1 MVTKFI
7 KSKKVVPS
15 LLKNWPV
22 IILLFISLLIRVYIF
37 QRIRPGFHTDSI
49 TYLILHD
56 IETIRT
62 PGYPLFIEAIQFI
75 NDLFSITSDY
85 LGLIAFVQMF
95 FLGVLNCL
103 LIYKLAKMIIGNNSL
118 SFVIG
123 LLYNFDYLVMGFE
136 FSILTETLSITLILL
151 TVIFYLKMF
160 EGKRYAPYAAGIFSV
175 CLMLVRPTFLI
186 FFLGLL
192 CITAIVH
199 FRKILKHGFIKH
211 FRKAMVIFL
220 LINVAAIFSWSI
232 RNKVK
237 FNYFGTSSLLPYQ
250 LRHYTNRFFHKYK
263 KDDNELMNRMADIY
277 IEENFSLPRFEE
289 RILSETD
296 LSGVELSKLFLKMNL
311 KLIMQNPGDYIRQIP
326 EAISKYYGVYSF
338 WWTIPNQKKLLN
350 KKRFIPRISRF
361 FFNVYKYLFTNLV
374 AQIFILI
381 VMPVVLFIL
390 VRKNQNVLHL
400 VFLCEF
406 VINYNFLVSVLSCN
420 ADNLRYRVPVE
431 PLIILIFLS
440 SSLLLLKGILRG
452 IKP

>member
-1 MVTKFI
+1 M
-7 KSKKVVPS
+7 
-15 LLKNWPV
+15 
-22 IILLFISLLIRVYIF
+22 LLFISLLIRVYIF

-49 TYLILHD
+49 TYLILYD

-85 LGLIAFVQMF
+85 LGLIVFIQMF

-103 LIYKLAKMIIGNNSL
+103 LIYKLAKVITGNNSF

-151 TVIFYLKMF
+151 TIIFYLKIF
-160 EGKRYAPYAAGIFSV
+160 EGKKYAPYAAGIFSF
-175 CLMLVRPTFLI
+175 CLLIVRPTFLI

-192 CITAIVH
+192 FITAIVH
-199 FRKILKHGFIKH
+199 FRKILRQGFIKH
-211 FRKAMVIFL
+211 FRTAIVIFL
-220 LINVAAIFSWSI
+220 LINIAGIFSWSI

-277 IEENFSLPRFEE
+277 LEENFNLARFEE
-289 RILSETD
+289 RILSEMN
-296 LSGVELSKLFLKMNL
+296 LSGVEISKLFLKMNL
-311 KLIMQNPGDYIRQIP
+311 KLIMKNPGDYLKQIP

-338 WWTIPNQKKLLN
+338 WWTIPHQKKLLN
-350 KKRFIPRISRF
+350 KKQFISRTLRS
-361 FFNVYKYLFTNLV
+361 FFNIYKYLFTNLV

-381 VMPVVLFIL
+381 VMPAILFFF
-390 VRKNQNVLHL
+390 VRKNQSVFHL

-406 VINYNFLVSVLSCN
+406 AINYNFLASVLSCN

-431 PLIILIFLS
+431 PLIVLIFLS
-440 SSLLLLKGILRG
+440 SSLLFLKGTLKS
-452 IKP
+452 IKNRLIKKSP